1 MGKKR
6 IARPNKRRLGS
17 QYECMAAEYLEKQGV
32 VILEKNYQA
41 RQGEIDL
48 IGKDRDYLIFVEVK
62 YRRNAD
68 SGVPAEAVTLQK
80 QRHIRMTAQYYLYSR
95 RYGDIPCRFDV
106 VSILAQ
112 EIQWIKDA
120 F

>member
-6 IARPNKRRLGS
+6 IDRPNKRRLGS
-17 QYECMAAEYLEKQGV
+17 RYECIAAEYLKKQGV
-32 VILEKNYQA
+32 VILEQNYQA

-95 RYGDIPCRFDV
+95 
-106 VSILAQ
+106 LT
-112 EIQWIKDA
+112 
-120 F
+120 

>member
-6 IARPNKRRLGS
+6 IDRPNKRRLGS

-106 VSILAQ
+106 VCILDQ
-112 EIQWIKDA
+112 EIQWIQDA

>member
-6 IARPNKRRLGS
+6 IDRPNKRRLGS

-48 IGKDRDYLIFVEVK
+48 IGKDRDYLI
-62 YRRNAD
+62 R
-68 SGVPAEAVTLQK
+68 
-80 QRHIRMTAQYYLYSR
+80 
-95 RYGDIPCRFDV
+95 
-106 VSILAQ
+106 
-112 EIQWIKDA
+112 
-120 F
+120 